1 MIEQVQLDPEMIR
14 EFLSECKESMDDL
27 ERSLVGWDKQNL
39 SQETLNR
46 ILRTFHTLKGSSG
59 LFGFDRLQ
67 SIAHQSEGVLCGI
80 KEGRL
85 ATNAETVTAFLK
97 VLDAVRMLLK
107 EIELNGEEGEADY
120 EVLVAELNLKTL
132 QKQIVPKAE
141 LQTQPVE
148 DELSTNGPAD
158 GTIRVKVSLLD
169 HLMALAGGLMLER
182 DHLTRLSVAQNDLAL
197 ADISQRLSHIILEFQ
212 NDIFKARLQPISS
225 LWNKYPRLIRDAT
238 LASGKR
244 IRLEMTGDDMEIDRS
259 ILEAVSDPLTHLVRN
274 CIDHGIE
281 MPEVRRATGK
291 PEEGCISL
299 RAFNQDGYVIIE
311 IEDDGA
317 GIKVTLIKEVAL
329 QRALISPNQAQMMS
343 THDLRNLIFLPGFS
357 TAPRL
362 TKLSGRGMGMNV
374 VKTNL
379 DRIHGA
385 VEVISHPGKGTLFK
399 MKIPQVT
406 TPSSMKHSL

>member
-1 MIEQVQLDPEMIR
+1 MIEQLQLDPEMIR
-14 EFLSECKESMDDL
+14 EFLSECKESMDEL
-27 ERSLVGWDKQNL
+27 ERNLVGWDKQTL
-39 SQETLNR
+39 SREALNQ
-46 ILRTFHTLKGSSG
+46 ILRSFHTLKGSSG

-67 SIAHQSEGVLCGI
+67 SIAHQSESVLCGI

-85 ATNAETVTAFLK
+85 AANTETVTTFLK

-132 QKQIVPKAE
+132 QKQIVSEAE
-141 LQTQPVE
+141 SQVQPME
-148 DELSTNGPAD
+148 DEMATYAATD
-158 GTIRVKVSLLD
+158 GTIRVRVALLD
-169 HLMALAGGLMLER
+169 HLMGLAGGLVLER
-182 DHLTRLSVAQNDLAL
+182 DHINRISVTKNDLPL
-197 ADISQRLSHIILEFQ
+197 ADISKRLSHIILEFQ
-212 NDIFKARLQPISS
+212 SDLIKARLQPIGS

-238 LASGKR
+238 LASGKK

-259 ILEAVSDPLTHLVRN
+259 IIEAVSDPLTHLIRN

-281 MPEVRRATGK
+281 TPEARRAAGK
-291 PEEGCISL
+291 PEEGCIAL
-299 RAFNQDGYVIIE
+299 RAFGRDGHVIIE

-317 GIKVTLIKEVAL
+317 GIKVALIKEMAL
-329 QRALISPNQAQMMS
+329 QRALITPTQAETMS
-343 THDLRNLIFLPGFS
+343 DRDLQNLIFLPGFS

-385 VEVISHPGKGTLFK
+385 VEVISRPGKGTLFK
-399 MKIPQVT
+399 MKILQVT
-406 TPSSMKHSL
+406 PLTLIKPAS